1 MDTSR
6 HSHTAYELLE
16 VGQSGGSDLKGHCP
30 VCHRR
35 DYTEPTLKLHLLTNH
50 QGPILVNVVLDLL
63 DSFAKLRE
71 MAGPTSSHDPIG
83 CVLCLRRAFAKGAE

>member
-1 MDTSR
+1 MLRDKVYS
-6 HSHTAYELLE
+6 A
-16 VGQSGGSDLKGHCP
+16 GGVLLKGHCP
-30 VCHRR
+30 VCHRNN
-35 DYTEPTLKLHLLTNH
+35 YTEPTLKLHLLTNH

-83 CVLCLRRAFAKGAE
+83 CVLCFRQALARGAK